1 MLLEIVEP
9 NFKFKDQRGELVQLV
24 RKDYKQVNV
33 IFSLKNVLRGNHYHK
48 INSELFYV
56 ISGKLKLHVKKEELS
71 EEYIFS
77 KGDMFKIPPYV
88 LHSFYYEE
96 DTWLVSMYD
105 KGVELQNGEKDIY
118 E

>member
-1 MLLEIVEP
+1 M
-9 NFKFKDQRGELVQLV
+9 
-24 RKDYKQVNV
+24 
-33 IFSLKNVLRGNHYHK
+33 
-48 INSELFYV
+48 
-56 ISGKLKLHVKKEELS
+56 S
-71 EEYIFS
+71 EEYIFY